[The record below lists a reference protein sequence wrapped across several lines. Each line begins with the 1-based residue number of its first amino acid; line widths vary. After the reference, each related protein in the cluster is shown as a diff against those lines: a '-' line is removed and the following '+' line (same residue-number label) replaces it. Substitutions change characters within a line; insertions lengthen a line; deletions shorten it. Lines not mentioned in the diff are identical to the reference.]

1 MNPEVAPRQLAL
13 LQFIHR
19 FRQEH
24 DIAPCHREMAEALGI
39 QSTNG
44 VADHLDRLQR
54 KGLIVRRARL
64 QRAISLTEAGRKL
77 VGAQDTAEVLA

>member
-1 MNPEVAPRQLAL
+1 MTEATPRWLEL

-24 DIAPCHREMAEALGI
+24 DIAPCYREMVEAMGI
-39 QSTNG
+39 QSTNSINE
-44 VADHLDRLQR
+44 HLARLER
-54 KGLIVRRARL
+54 KGLIIRRARL

-77 VGAQDTAEVLA
+77 VQSEGATA

>member
-1 MNPEVAPRQLAL
+1 MTGATPRQLEL

-24 DIAPCHREMAEALGI
+24 DIAPCHREMMEALGVN
-39 QSTNG
+39 STCG
-44 VADHLDRLQR
+44 IADHLDRLQR

-77 VGAQDTAEVLA
+77 VQAEGATA